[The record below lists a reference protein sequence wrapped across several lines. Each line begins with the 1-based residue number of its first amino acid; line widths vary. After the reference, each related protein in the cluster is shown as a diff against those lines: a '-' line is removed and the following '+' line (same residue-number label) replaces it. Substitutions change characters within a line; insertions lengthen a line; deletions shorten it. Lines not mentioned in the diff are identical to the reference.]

1 MSGLNDNAA
10 TTTSEK
16 SDAAGALVIL
26 RDVIDYLF
34 PRLDTYEQALY
45 LHIFRKTILEGA
57 REATVGFKSASKQLA
72 FGVGAKG
79 TRIAEGT
86 IYEKLRGLQSKG
98 CVEVIDTLRRGTQL
112 KIKVP
117 TEIPGLIPSPELLAI
132 PDIEALDF
140 FNEASLRTAIF
151 DREDWKCFYCFR
163 QLGDGNS
170 LLEHIVSRPLGDNTY
185 RNLVAACLGCNNR
198 KGADSAEDHLRSLYR
213 AGILTQAELEDRI
226 RVLHATKLGKRR
238 PVVSLSDNAGPDA
251 ARAAS

>member
-132 PDIEALDF
+132 PNIEALDF
-140 FNEASLRTAIF
+140 F
-151 DREDWKCFYCFR
+151 
-163 QLGDGNS
+163 
-170 LLEHIVSRPLGDNTY
+170 
-185 RNLVAACLGCNNR
+185 NLVAACLGCNNR